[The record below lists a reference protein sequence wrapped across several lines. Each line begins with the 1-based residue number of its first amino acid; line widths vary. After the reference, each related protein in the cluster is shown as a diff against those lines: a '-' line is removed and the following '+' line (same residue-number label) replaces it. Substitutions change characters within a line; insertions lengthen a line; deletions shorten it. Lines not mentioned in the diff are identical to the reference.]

1 MKLPARACRR
11 NYSAVFESILESPE
25 LMQTPGVVLTL
36 IGYGDLAIPAILEDK
51 VAKRVSLSYK
61 ACWHPPGQP
70 ASSVA
75 CLHAQPIPK
84 CLAEGQKGA
93 PRICVRRRQVC
104 LHGHTM
110 RAFAKRAA

>member
-1 MKLPARACRR
+1 MTCPAFACRR

-61 ACWHPPGQP
+61 ACSHPPGHAAP
-70 ASSVA
+70 FVA
-75 CLHAQPIPK
+75 CLHAQ
-84 CLAEGQKGA
+84 EFQT
-93 PRICVRRRQVC
+93 V
-104 LHGHTM
+104 
-110 RAFAKRAA
+110 

>member
-1 MKLPARACRR
+1 MEDLSQVMTCPAFACRR

-61 ACWHPPGQP
+61 ARSHPPGHAAP
-70 ASSVA
+70 FVA
-75 CLHAQPIPK
+75 CLHAQ
-84 CLAEGQKGA
+84 EFQT
-93 PRICVRRRQVC
+93 V
-104 LHGHTM
+104 
-110 RAFAKRAA
+110 